1 MKVHALRLKPEQ
13 ELRQAIEEFVKENNI
28 KAGCIVTG
36 IGSLNHVRLRLADL
50 KVESFYG
57 NFEIVSFT
65 GTLSQDKVH
74 LHLSIADRLGRRVGG
89 HLKIGIVQT
98 TVELVIGELKEYEF
112 KRLYDEQTGFEEL
125 MVFKNE
131 H

>member
-74 LHLSIADRLGRRVGG
+74 LHLSIADRLGRVVGG